1 MSHLMLSSGCH
12 HAQCRSS
19 NGAHAKALSKAE
31 AAAPENNVFRLPR
44 TVVPSHYD
52 LTITPGPESRL
63 FDGTVA
69 IDVAVLKPVSVVKI
83 NAKNLVITSAQAR
96 HASGTVLK
104 GTVTLDADK
113 EMADIAFDGTLAAS
127 AWVLEL
133 QFAGQHGNNGQGFFA
148 NTYEDAEKNVHTVLC
163 TQFESADARS
173 AFPCFDEPEFKAT
186 FKVRLVVANELV
198 ALSNGDVVGVTPSAD
213 NPAKKVV
220 EFEETLK
227 ISTYVVCFVVGR
239 LACTAPFYVNG
250 KRMQIWSIPGT
261 QDQHEFAKQAAAFGI
276 DYFEN
281 YFEVP
286 YPFGNKIDLVAIPDF
301 AWGGMENVGLI
312 VFQPRLLLV
321 DKNSSDSK
329 KNEVCQIIMHE
340 IAHQWFGDLV
350 TMRWWNGLWL
360 NESFATF
367 MQYKAADAF
376 NSKWACWDSFC
387 YKRDKAYWTDSVR
400 ASHPI
405 EETVERPGDA
415 ILLVDAISYEKGCSV
430 LYQTENLIGA
440 EVLRQ
445 GIAQYLKKH
454 AFGNTESFDLWES
467 LEAACR
473 ANQIDLPIRSIM
485 EAWIFQVGHPEVM
498 VTVGK
503 KPGELVLTQR
513 PFLLL
518 EKGRKAHKRWPIPI
532 TMAVTAADGTVSES
546 KFVLF
551 ERTKRLN
558 VGAGYKLVKVNS
570 GGFGFY
576 RVRYAPELLAL
587 LTDNLKDLAGIE
599 LANLVADA
607 KAFFTACLIDAGEYL
622 RFLFKIAECN
632 DAFSW
637 HHVIEGLD
645 LVSRLCDDK
654 DRRALSK
661 VVLAMLSDLAD
672 SQGWDLSPTSETLL
686 PVFSGFKP
694 YHLNLNPLVRKLSGV
709 FYRDWRKSAETV
721 EPFKAAQAAMV
732 LHFAGAKV
740 VPEFSALQRQAMH
753 ATPLH
758 IQQYLLQLDVRHG
771 AVGKVGKI
779 GKVGKSA
786 KAGTGG
792 KADIFAVLANI
803 ILSPGRSAESNVQRF
818 LEEWPETISPET
830 PPIQV
835 VYKVLYSGIVDV
847 DTADLE
853 AQLKRCFRRYKSHI
867 AQSAINRTM
876 ERIRANVVMR
886 EKQSAA
892 IKALCKTLV
901 KDLRN
906 RPSKAKLKL
915 FKVEQ

>member
-1 MSHLMLSSGCH
+1 MSQLKLVSSGCH
-12 HAQCRSS
+12 HAQCSGS
-19 NGAHAKALSKAE
+19 KHAHAKALTKAE
-31 AAAPENNVFRLPR
+31 AASPENNVFRLPR

-52 LTITPGPESRL
+52 LTITPGPESRI
-63 FDGTVA
+63 FHGDVA
-69 IDVAVLKPVSVVKI
+69 IDVDVLKATSVVKI
-83 NAKNLVITSAQAR
+83 NTKNLVITAASAK
-96 HASGTVLK
+96 HASGTVLH
-104 GTVTLDADK
+104 GTVTIDADK
-113 EMADIAFDGTLAAS
+113 EMAEIAFDGTLAAS

-133 QFAGQHGNNGQGFFA
+133 QFSGQHGNNGQGFFA
-148 NTYEDAEKNVHTVLC
+148 NTYEDAEKKEHTVLC

-198 ALSNGDVVGVTPSAD
+198 ALSNGDVVGTTPSPD
-213 NPAKKVV
+213 SPTKKVV
-220 EFEETLK
+220 EFEKTLK
-227 ISTYVVCFVVGR
+227 ISTYVVCFVVGK
-239 LACTAPFYVNG
+239 LACTAPFYVKG

-261 QDQHEFAKQAAAFGI
+261 QDQHDFAKQAAAFGI

-321 DKNSSDSK
+321 GKNASDDT

-400 ASHPI
+400 SSHPI

-445 GIAQYLKKH
+445 GIAQYLKAH
-454 AFGNTESFDLWES
+454 AFGNTESGDLWDS
-467 LEAACR
+467 LEAACK
-473 ANQIDLPIRSIM
+473 ANQIDLPIRQIM
-485 EAWIFQVGHPEVM
+485 EAWIFQVGHPEVI

-503 KPGELVLTQR
+503 KPGEVVLTQR

-532 TMAVTAADGTVSES
+532 TMAVTAADGTVSDS

-558 VGAGYKLVKVNS
+558 VGADYKLVKVNS

-587 LTDNLKDLAGIE
+587 LTANLKDLSGIE

-607 KAFFTACLIDAGEYL
+607 KAFFTACLMDVGAYVS
-622 RFLFKIAECN
+622 FLFKIAERN

-654 DRRALSK
+654 DRRALHK
-661 VVLAMLSDLAD
+661 VVMGMLQDLAD
-672 SQGWDLSPTSETLL
+672 SQGWDLSPTSEGLL
-686 PVFSGFKP
+686 PIFSGFKP
-694 YHLNLNPLVRKLSGV
+694 YHLNLNPLVQQLSGV
-709 FYRDWRKSAETV
+709 LYQEWRKSADSV
-721 EPFKAAQAAMV
+721 DSFRAAQAAMV
-732 LHFAGAKV
+732 LHFGRAKISA
-740 VPEFSALQRQAMH
+740 EFSGLQRQAMH

-758 IQQYLLQLDVRHG
+758 IQQYLLQLG
-771 AVGKVGKI
+771 ARYKKLGQGE
-779 GKVGKSA
+779 
-786 KAGTGG
+786 

-803 ILSPGRSAESNVQRF
+803 ILSPGSSAESNVQRF

-830 PPIQV
+830 PPIRV
-835 VYKVLYSGIVDV
+835 VYKVLYSGIVNV
-847 DTADLE
+847 DSADLE
-853 AQLKRCFRRYKSHI
+853 AKLKRCFRRYKSHI
-867 AQSAINRTM
+867 AQAAINRTM

-886 EKQSAA
+886 EKQGAA
-892 IKALCKTLV
+892 IKALCKALLKELKAKPV
-901 KDLRN
+901 KT
-906 RPSKAKLKL
+906 KLKL
-915 FKVEQ
+915 FKVDPQ

>member
-1 MSHLMLSSGCH
+1 MSNLTLSSGCH
-12 HAQCRSS
+12 HAQCCGSQ
-19 NGAHAKALSKAE
+19 GARAKALTRAE

-52 LTITPGPESRL
+52 LTITPGPESRI
-63 FDGTVA
+63 FHGDVA
-69 IDVAVLKPVSVVKI
+69 INVDVLKPTSIVKI
-83 NAKNLVITSAQAR
+83 NAKNLVITSALAR
-96 HASGTVLK
+96 HASGTVLN
-104 GTVTLDADK
+104 GTVTIDGDK
-113 EMADIAFDGTLAAS
+113 EMAEIAFSGTLAAS

-148 NTYEDAEKNVHTVLC
+148 NTWEDAEKKVHTVLC

-198 ALSNGDVVGVTPSAD
+198 ALSNGDIVGVTPSLD
-213 NPAKKVV
+213 YPTKKVV

-227 ISTYVVCFVVGR
+227 ISTYVVCFVVGEFV
-239 LACTAPFYVNG
+239 ATAPFYVKG

-261 QDQHEFAKQAAAFGI
+261 QDQHAFAQKSAAFGL
-276 DYFEN
+276 DYFES

-286 YPFGNKIDLVAIPDF
+286 YPFGNKIDLVAIPKF

-321 DKNSSDSK
+321 DENSSDENK
-329 KNEVCQIIMHE
+329 KHVCQIIMHE
-340 IAHQWFGDLV
+340 LAHQWFGDLV

-376 NSKWACWDSFC
+376 NSEWACWDSFC
-387 YKRDKAYWTDSVR
+387 YSRDKAYWTDSVR
-400 ASHPI
+400 SSHPI

-445 GIAQYLKKH
+445 GIALYLKKH
-454 AFGNTESFDLWES
+454 AFGNTESFDLWDS
-467 LEAACR
+467 LEAACK
-473 ANQIDLPIRSIM
+473 ANQIELPIRSIM

-518 EKGRKAHKRWPIPI
+518 EKGRKAHKRWPVPI

-576 RVRYAPELLAL
+576 RVHYAPELLAL
-587 LTDNLKDLAGIE
+587 LSDNIKDIHGVE
-599 LANLVADA
+599 LASLVADA
-607 KAFFTACLIDAGEYL
+607 KAFFTACLMDAGEYV
-622 RFLFKIAECN
+622 RFLFKIAVRN

-654 DRRALSK
+654 DRLALNK
-661 VVLAMLSDLAD
+661 VVVGMLQELAD
-672 SQGWDLSPTSETLL
+672 SQGWNLSPTSEELL

-709 FYRDWRKSAETV
+709 LYRDWRKNAEAV
-721 EPFKAAQAAMV
+721 EPLKAAQAAMV
-732 LHFAGAKV
+732 LHFAQAKV
-740 VPEFSALQRQAMH
+740 VPEFSALQLQAKH
-753 ATPLH
+753 ATPLN

-771 AVGKVGKI
+771 AAG
-779 GKVGKSA
+779 
-786 KAGTGG
+786 KAGMGG
-792 KADIFAVLANI
+792 KADIFTVLANI
-803 ILSPGRSAESNVQRF
+803 ILSPGRSAEGSVQRF

-835 VYKVLYSGIVDV
+835 VYKVLYSGIVDS

-853 AQLKRCFRRYKSHI
+853 AKLKRCFRRYKSHI

-892 IKALCKTLV
+892 IKVLCKVLL
-901 KDLRN
+901 KEL
-906 RPSKAKLKL
+906 KAKPGKTKLKL

>member
-1 MSHLMLSSGCH
+1 MSQLKLVSSGCH
-12 HAQCRSS
+12 HTQCCGSS
-19 NGAHAKALSKAE
+19 GAHAKALTKAA

-52 LTITPGPESRL
+52 LTITPGPESRT
-63 FDGTVA
+63 FHGDVA
-69 IDVAVLKPVSVVKI
+69 ISVDVLKPLSVVKI
-83 NAKNLVITSAQAR
+83 NVKNLVITAASAK
-96 HASGTVLK
+96 HASGTVLN
-104 GTVTLDADK
+104 GTVTIDADK
-113 EMADIAFDGTLAAS
+113 EMAEITFDGTLAAS
-127 AWVLEL
+127 AWVLNLE
-133 QFAGQHGNNGQGFFA
+133 FAGQHGNNGQGFFA
-148 NTYEDAEKNVHTVLC
+148 NTYEDAEKNEHTVLC

-198 ALSNGDVVGVTPSAD
+198 ALSNGDVVSVSPSAD

-220 EFEETLK
+220 EFAETLK

-239 LACTAPFYVNG
+239 LACSAPFYVKS

-261 QDQHEFAKQAAAFGI
+261 QDQHAFAKQAAAFGI
-276 DYFEN
+276 EYFEN

-286 YPFGNKIDLVAIPDF
+286 YPFGDKIDLVAIPDF

-321 DKNSSDSK
+321 DKNSSDDN

-367 MQYKAADAF
+367 MQFKAADAF
-376 NSKWACWDSFC
+376 NSEWRCWDSFC

-400 ASHPI
+400 SSHPI
-405 EETVERPGDA
+405 EETVERPSDA

-445 GIAQYLKKH
+445 GIAQYLKAH
-454 AFGNTESFDLWES
+454 AFGNTESSDLWDS
-467 LEAACR
+467 LEAACK
-473 ANQIDLPIRSIM
+473 ANQIALPIRSIM
-485 EAWIFQVGHPEVM
+485 EAWIFQVGHPEVI
-498 VTVGK
+498 VTLGK
-503 KPGELVLTQR
+503 KPGEVVLTQR

-518 EKGRKAHKRWPIPI
+518 EKGRKAHKRWPVPI
-532 TMAVTAADGTVSES
+532 TMAVTTADGTVSES

-551 ERTKRLN
+551 ERTKRIN
-558 VGAGYKLVKVNS
+558 VGVGYKLIKVNS

-576 RVRYAPELLAL
+576 RVRYAAPLLAM
-587 LTDNLKDLAGIE
+587 LTANLKNLSGVE

-607 KAFFTACLIDAGEYL
+607 KAFFTACLMDAGEYVS
-622 RFLFKIAECN
+622 FLFKIAERN
-632 DAFSW
+632 DQFSW
-637 HHVIEGLD
+637 YHVMDGLD
-645 LVSRLCDDK
+645 LVSRLCDDR
-654 DRRALSK
+654 DRRALNK
-661 VVLAMLSDLAD
+661 VVVGLLQDLAD
-672 SQGWDLSPTSETLL
+672 SQGWDLSPTSEKML
-686 PVFSGFKP
+686 PIFSDFKP
-694 YHLNLNPLVRKLSGV
+694 YHLNINPLVQKLSGV
-709 FYRDWRKSAETV
+709 LYRDWRKNADSV
-721 EPFKAAQAAMV
+721 DSFRAAQAAMV
-732 LHFAGAKV
+732 LYFGRARISA
-740 VPEFSALQRQAMH
+740 EFSGLQRQAMH

-758 IQQYLLQLDVRHG
+758 IQQYLLQLGERHKKLG
-771 AVGKVGKI
+771 HGEVANILV
-779 GKVGKSA
+779 
-786 KAGTGG
+786 
-792 KADIFAVLANI
+792 VLANI

-835 VYKVLYSGIVDV
+835 VHKVLYSGIVKADN
-847 DTADLE
+847 ADLE
-853 AQLKRCFRRYKSHI
+853 AKLKRCFRRFKSHI
-867 AQSAINRTM
+867 GEAAINRTM
-876 ERIRANVVMR
+876 ERVRANVVMR

-892 IKALCKTLV
+892 IKALCKVLV
-901 KDLRN
+901 KELKN
-906 RPSKAKLKL
+906 KPVKTKLKL
-915 FKVEQ
+915 FKVDPQ